1 MRLQDEK
8 SISAA
13 KTLLSVQILEIHT
26 LNKVDQKFYNSV
38 VFGQKTSILYNL
50 PQAMEEK
57 LTDAVNKW
65 DENLLLK
72 LQLSHKLHML
82 LLLLYYN
89 TCWKM

>member
-1 MRLQDEK
+1 M
-8 SISAA
+8 
-13 KTLLSVQILEIHT
+13 

-38 VFGQKTSILYNL
+38 VFLGKKTSILYNL

-72 LQLSHKLHML
+72 LQLSHILHML
-82 LLLLYYN
+82 LLLLHFNIY
-89 TCWKM
+89 WIM